1 MFNKLRFKNFKRIL
15 QLLSKP
21 EKKLK
26 GARGG
31 GSHAARAGYHHTAAD
46 HL

>member
-1 MFNKLRFKNFKRIL
+1 MFNKLRFKNFLL

-21 EKKLK
+21 QKELK

-31 GSHAARAGYHHTAAD
+31 GSHAARAGYPHTAAD